1 MTAAARNGSR
11 ARQEVSRIE
20 LNFHDQICIFQAA
33 FNLCSFIARKL
44 QADGNGVFRVRVAQL
59 LKAKASTKVEGI
71 RPEST
76 LRQAAQVLLKLR
88 LGALVVTD
96 DANTMVGIVSE
107 RDLLPVVA
115 SCDPDAAEAL
125 VSDVMTRSV
134 ISCSPDDE
142 VTYLLHL
149 MNENAIRH
157 MPVLD
162 AGKLVGILSI
172 RELTKAYELLQIE
185 ANTDPLTQVSNR
197 RPFLKTLE
205 TQFDRAQRHGLP
217 MSVAMLDVDHFK
229 RINDTYGHDAGD
241 KTLQQLSRMLIREFR
256 TIDLVGRLGGEE
268 FALVFP
274 DTDLIGAYA
283 ACERLRST
291 IQASEILA
299 DANRIRLTVSIG
311 LTEISEQASAAA
323 ALLKRAD
330 ELLYVAKNSGR
341 NQVMAEG
348 GMRVQPKAKTAPASA
363 D

>member
-1 MTAAARNGSR
+1 M
-11 ARQEVSRIE
+11 QE
-20 LNFHDQICIFQAA
+20 AA
-33 FNLCSFIARKL
+33 FNLFSCIARRL
-44 QADGNGVFRVRVAQL
+44 QADEYGVCRVRVVQL
-59 LKAKASTKVEGI
+59 LESKVSTKVEGI
-71 RPEST
+71 HPEST
-76 LRQAAQVLLKLR
+76 LRQAAKVLLDLK

-96 DANTMVGIVSE
+96 ETSALVGIISE

-115 SCDPDAAEAL
+115 SCDPKAADAL
-125 VSDVMTRSV
+125 VSEVMTRSV
-134 ISCSPDDE
+134 ISCSPEDE

-157 MPVLD
+157 IPVLEK
-162 AGKLVGILSI
+162 GKLVGILSI

-205 TQFDRAQRHGLP
+205 TQFDRAQRRGLP

-256 TIDLVGRLGGEE
+256 SIDLVGRLGGEE

-291 IQASEILA
+291 IQSSEIIA

-311 LTEISEQASAAA
+311 LTEICEEASVAA

-341 NQVMAEG
+341 NQVMTESG
-348 GMRVQPKAKTAPASA
+348 VVVSSMAKKSPTAAV
-363 D
+363 